1 VERNPIGTAKLR
13 RPGGI
18 VLAVI
23 FLTTTTL
30 VSWLPSSSRA
40 APASQTFTA
49 VGNEEYFTVP
59 SGVTRLTVDMVA
71 GSDSFC
77 CGLGGRVFAD
87 ISVTPGEVLKVLVG
101 LPGDRFTGQGGWPDG
116 GNGGGARYNAN
127 ASGGGG
133 STSIRNYSNDSIIL
147 IAGAGGGGTN
157 YSRAGEGG
165 FPWGQD
171 ASQGSIGKEYM
182 HGRGATQFE
191 GGSGGCEL
199 DRTCYSLANGV
210 FNQGGHANLGG
221 GGGGGYY
228 GGGAGGGGVVG
239 DYYELGAGGG
249 GSSWSDPARVYPGTS
264 VTFRPG
270 WYEPDP
276 YFGPGYVTLAWTS
289 VDATTTTAP
298 TTTTPATT
306 NAPSTTVAS
315 TTSVATTTTVA
326 STTTSPA
333 PTSTVMTTTTQP
345 MATSTPPPPS
355 TSVVPSAPSWTSTP
369 EVESEVS
376 VTGATPFPA
385 SGAGT
390 VEVTDE
396 TGFVITKARAF
407 IPKWRT
413 RVYIGDFKFSL
424 KATYVEKKK
433 KKTFSCV
440 IPTFGTQ
447 KLQKTSFSWRW
458 YQPSKGCVL
467 PKELV
472 TQLAKRTTSMTLSGS
487 FTRKWATSGKGTRP
501 DGSKIT
507 SRKISLRIGAADTV
521 TLS

>member
-1 VERNPIGTAKLR
+1 MSHA
-13 RPGGI
+13 
-18 VLAVI
+18 
-23 FLTTTTL
+23 
-30 VSWLPSSSRA
+30 LPSRHRTSGQLFATFSLFVAALIGWQTSFTNA

-133 STSIRNYSNDSIIL
+133 STSIRNNSNDSIIL

-157 YSRAGEGG
+157 HSRAGEGG

-182 HGRGATQFE
+182 HGRGATQSE

-199 DRTCYSLANGV
+199 DRTCYSLANGI
-210 FNQGGHANLGG
+210 FNHGGHASIGG

-249 GSSWSDPARVYPGTS
+249 GSSWSDPVRVYPGTS

-270 WYEPDP
+270 GYLPDL
-276 YFGPGYVTLAWTS
+276 YVGPGYVTLAWTAT
-289 VDATTTTAP
+289 ATTSTAP

-306 NAPSTTVAS
+306 AAPSTTVAS
-315 TTSVATTTTVA
+315 TTSVATTTTAA

-333 PTSTVMTTTTQP
+333 PSSTIMTTTTQP
-345 MATSTPPPPS
+345 SATSTPPSTSTPAIPS
-355 TSVVPSAPSWTSTP
+355 TPSWTSTP

-376 VTGATPFPA
+376 VTGVTPFPT

-390 VEVTDE
+390 VQVTDE

-472 TQLAKRTTSMTLSGS
+472 KQLAKRTTSMTLSGS
-487 FTRKWATSGKGTRP
+487 FTRKWATTGKKVRP
-501 DGSKIT
+501 DNSQIST
-507 SRKISLRIGAADTV
+507 RKINLRIGASDTV